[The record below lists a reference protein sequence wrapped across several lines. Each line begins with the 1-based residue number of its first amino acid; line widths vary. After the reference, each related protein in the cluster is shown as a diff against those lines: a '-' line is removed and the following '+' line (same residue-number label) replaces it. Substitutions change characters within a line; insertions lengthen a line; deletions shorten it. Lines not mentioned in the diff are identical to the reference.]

1 MKTHG
6 ERQPV
11 KPPEKRLLVLD
22 VDNTLLH
29 LPRYDPMLFALAE
42 LKVSSEDFYRDLPA
56 GGVPL
61 EKASPVKVYPRP
73 HLQEFLHSAQQLG
86 YDLALCTTAT
96 SDYLDVVLPLCG
108 IDRGIFCEV
117 IHRDTL
123 KYNPKRRCKDLGQFI
138 HLGYSKEQM
147 VVIDDRPDLYFQREN
162 VLQIEPF
169 EVNPE
174 LGEYHKDAELL
185 QMIEKLRYLGDASL
199 AKLRRD
205 ARTESQREA
214 AIRDIALKAF
224 NRNKYRD
231 LPFHPDI
238 TTKFTPDIDRYPNIG
253 PVTLDIVTFLVF
265 KDYGLVGVIKKEEGG
280 YAINNLCPKEWTE
293 VPGGLNRYSTSDPL
307 LERMFW
313 FRNAPPS
320 LADVC
325 ASLGYIVAEND
336 PLTLG
341 AVTLTET
348 CDNLHFLAYFN
359 WFDDEDP
366 MLFK

>member
-1 MKTHG
+1 METHSAKRSV
-6 ERQPV
+6 E
-11 KPPEKRLLVLD
+11 PPEKRLLVLD

-29 LPRYDPMLFALAE
+29 LPRYDPMLFGLAG
-42 LKVSSEDFYRDLPA
+42 LNVSSEDFYRNLPA
-56 GGVPL
+56 GGVSL
-61 EKASPVKVYPRP
+61 EKTSIVKVYPRP

-108 IDRGIFCEV
+108 VDRGIFCEV

-123 KYNPKRRCKDLGQFI
+123 KYNPKRRCKDLRQFT

-147 VVIDDRPDLYFQREN
+147 VAIDDRPDLYFQREN

-169 EVNPE
+169 EVNSE
-174 LGEYHKDAELL
+174 LGEYPKDVELL
-185 QMIEKLRYLGDASL
+185 QMIEKLKYLGGASL

-205 ARTESQREA
+205 ASTVYQREA
-214 AIRDIALKAF
+214 VIRDIALNAF
-224 NRNKYRD
+224 NRNKYRE
-231 LPFHPDI
+231 LPFQPNI
-238 TTKFTPDIDRYPNIG
+238 TTKRTPDIDRYPNMG
-253 PVTLDIVTFLVF
+253 PATLDVDTFLIF
-265 KDYGLVGVIKKEEGG
+265 KDYGLVGVIKKMAGD
-280 YAINNLCPKEWTE
+280 YAINNLCPQEWTD
-293 VPGGLNRYSTSDPL
+293 VPGGLNRYSPSDPL

-313 FRNAPPS
+313 FRSAIPS
-320 LADVC
+320 MIDVC
-325 ASLGYIVAEND
+325 ASLGYTVAEND

-341 AVTLTET
+341 AVTLTQT
-348 CDNLHFLAYFN
+348 RGNLHFLAYFN